1 MRVTGA
7 IQSEIERQGS
17 RRPMVVIDQRVWDW
31 AAGVILQLRR
41 QGTRVV
47 IDDGLVAMFAGTL
60 APDGSEDL
68 EISFCGG
75 PCHERLISRPGNI
88 VVLLTDHI
96 AIDARPLHR

>member
-1 MRVTGA
+1 VKPG
-7 IQSEIERQGS
+7 
-17 RRPMVVIDQRVWDW
+17 VWGW
-31 AAGVILQLRR
+31 AAGTILQLRK

-47 IDDGLVAMFAGTL
+47 IEDRLVAMFAGTL

-75 PCHERLISRPGNI
+75 PCHAQLISRPGNI

-96 AIDARPLHR
+96 AIDARPLRR